1 MGLFGQSKKA
11 DPKELVREWQSKLRK
26 ESRQLDRQILA
37 IQREEEKIK
46 RSMKD
51 AAKKGDKDV
60 CRILAKEVIRSRKAI
75 SKIHSAKAQIKS
87 VEYSMNQQLATL
99 RLSGSLQKSAEVMKS
114 MQDLVKVSDVAASM
128 RELSKEMMKAGLI
141 EEMVDDAFESMDDQ
155 EELEEEAQEEVDKV
169 LWELTA
175 GQIGKAPDA
184 VRDSLPVPPAREKAA
199 AAAAL
204 DSESDEEDVS
214 KMQERL
220 EALRS

>member
-1 MGLFGQSKKA
+1 M
-11 DPKELVREWQSKLRK
+11 
-26 ESRQLDRQILA
+26 DRQILG

-46 RSMKD
+46 RSLKD

-60 CRILAKEVIRSRKAI
+60 CRILAKEVVRSRKAI
-75 SKIHSAKAQIKS
+75 GKIHSAKAQIKS

-141 EEMVDDAFESMDDQ
+141 EEMVDDAFETMDDQ
-155 EELEEEAQEEVDKV
+155 EELEEEAQEEVDKI

-175 GQIGKAPDA
+175 GKLGEAPDA
-184 VRDSLPVPPAREKAA
+184 VRDSLPVPPKQKVAA
-199 AAAAL
+199 AAAAAAIES
-204 DSESDEEDVS
+204 DSDEEDVT